1 MAISQRL
8 VDPYREIQVPTS
20 YSWQESYQAAL
31 LETDWTK
38 MQERVQ
44 TAESEIHQ
52 RRLVLSQDHG
62 GTDEERAAL
71 VNAMSGLRVLR
82 MNAASWLER
91 QNLGGTLCE
100 VCGDYHAANSCV
112 RKPVQN
118 ERSPYPVFDSPE
130 RVNEFETPAGIK
142 LVSFF
147 FCCRRRFGACQQ
159 V

>member
-1 MAISQRL
+1 
-8 VDPYREIQVPTS
+8 VPTS

-82 MNAASWLER
+82 MNVASWLER
-91 QNLGGTLCE
+91 QNL
-100 VCGDYHAANSCV
+100 

-118 ERSPYPVFDSPE
+118 ERQLSTAFGSSPDKAVRAKPL
-130 RVNEFETPAGIK
+130 T
-142 LVSFF
+142 
-147 FCCRRRFGACQQ
+147 
-159 V
+159 

>member
-8 VDPYREIQVPTS
+8 VDPYREMRVPTS
-20 YSWQESYQAAL
+20 YSWEESYQAAL

-71 VNAMSGLRVLR
+71 VNAMGGLRVLR
-82 MNAASWLER
+82 MNV
-91 QNLGGTLCE
+91 T
-100 VCGDYHAANSCV
+100 
-112 RKPVQN
+112 RKPVQH
-118 ERSPYPVFDSPE
+118 EPHPFRPTFGSSPDKAS
-130 RVNEFETPAGIK
+130 
-142 LVSFF
+142 
-147 FCCRRRFGACQQ
+147 
-159 V
+159 

>member
-8 VDPYREIQVPTS
+8 VDPYRETRVPTS

-38 MQERVQ
+38 MQERLQ

-82 MNAASWLER
+82 MKVAAWLER
-91 QNLGGTLCE
+91 QKLGGTLPT
-100 VCGDYHAANSCV
+100 
-112 RKPVQN
+112 KL
-118 ERSPYPVFDSPE
+118 RSQISE
-130 RVNEFETPAGIK
+130 NRTTNNC
-142 LVSFF
+142 S
-147 FCCRRRFGACQQ
+147 
-159 V
+159 